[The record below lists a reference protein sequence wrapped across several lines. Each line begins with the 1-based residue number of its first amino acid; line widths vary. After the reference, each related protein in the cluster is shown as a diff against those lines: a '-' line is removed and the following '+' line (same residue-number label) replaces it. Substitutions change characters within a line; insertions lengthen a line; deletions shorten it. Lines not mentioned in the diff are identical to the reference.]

1 MGTPEIFLE
10 YKKGPKHRKLMR
22 VKPDSDLFIIGSS
35 RDADLRINGEGVT
48 GCHAALRYR
57 APHWYLCN
65 ISGTQTV
72 AVNGQS
78 VTEMKLDERSAIEI
92 AGHRL
97 ELFTKERQENI
108 FNEGEMTG
116 SLTRHQVVV
125 RVKGKIL
132 ESYLLGA
139 TESFNYD
146 DGERKTVLVPPTTGR
161 WTKTEI
167 GARTIQQR
175 LTSTQEI
182 VAGEGITFD
191 RDLRKP
197 LLSALALLL
206 FIMGSIL
213 VFLPK
218 SNEKM
223 TQLDQKST
231 DMIFNAKAIKKKRM
245 EAEKVVRSGR
255 AKAGGTNENAPS
267 QNLAKV
273 APDESTAP
281 KISEKATAALTS
293 LRRSGL
299 SALVGK
305 IAKRAN
311 KQGLLVAAIGV
322 SPDNPNAGRAF
333 YSTGTST
340 VGGGGSAS
348 KEGASYRL
356 GGVATKGK
364 AGGSG
369 SFKDGTSLIGT
380 SVGTGNVV
388 AMLDEETVI
397 EGGLDRD
404 AIAEVIRR
412 NLGQIRYCYERQ
424 LSSNPD
430 LYGKV
435 MVKFTIGAAGQVG
448 DPRVDNTTLKS
459 SMVEGCILRRMASW
473 KFPEPKGGT
482 LVHVSYP
489 FLFKALD

>member
-1 MGTPEIFLE
+1 MGTPELFLE

-22 VKPDSDLFIIGSS
+22 VKPHGDLFIIGSS
-35 RDADLRINGEGVT
+35 RDADLRINGEGVS

-65 ISGTQTV
+65 ISGTSSVTV
-72 AVNGQS
+72 NNQS
-78 VTEMKLDERSAIEI
+78 VVEAKLDERSAIEI

-97 ELFTKERQENI
+97 ELFTKERQDNI
-108 FNEGEMTG
+108 FNEGEVTG

-139 TESFNYD
+139 TESYNYN
-146 DGERKTVLVPPTTGR
+146 DGERKAVLAPPTTGR

-167 GARTIQQR
+167 GSRLVQQR
-175 LTSTQEI
+175 LVGAQDIIAAE
-182 VAGEGITFD
+182 AITFD

-206 FIMGSIL
+206 FMMGSIVVL
-213 VFLPK
+213 LPK
-218 SNEKM
+218 TDKVVM
-223 TQLDQKST
+223 LDQKST
-231 DMIFNAKAIKKKRM
+231 DIIFNSKAIKKKRM

-255 AKAGGTNENAPS
+255 ARAGGTNQNAPS
-267 QNLAKV
+267 QNLAKA

-322 SPDNPNAGRAF
+322 SPDTLNSGRAF

-348 KEGASYRL
+348 KEGSSYKL

-388 AMLDEETVI
+388 AMIDEETVI